1 MTRMASLTRF
11 AMNTMDIV
19 ILAGLALAAVIAAA
33 AFAAIVRYL
42 YDRGLADPRAAA
54 PPDILAMYK
63 TFAAHTRKATG
74 RVGPALWVHGISA
87 GLFIAI
93 GVGYSIVR
101 FVLPMVMGMMGP

>member
-1 MTRMASLTRF
+1 
-11 AMNTMDIV
+11 MNTIDIV
-19 ILAGLALAAVIAAA
+19 ILAGMAVVAVIAAG

-42 YDRGLADPRAAA
+42 FDRGLADPRAAA

-63 TFAAHTRKATG
+63 TFAAHTRQATG

-87 GLFIAI
+87 GLFVAV

-101 FVLPMVMGMMGP
+101 FVLPVVMGP